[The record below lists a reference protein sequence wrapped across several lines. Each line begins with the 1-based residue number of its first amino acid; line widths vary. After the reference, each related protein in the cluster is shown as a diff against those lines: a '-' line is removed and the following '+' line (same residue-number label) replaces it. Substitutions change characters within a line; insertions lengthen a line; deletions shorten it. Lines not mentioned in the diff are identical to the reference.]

1 MRVACDA
8 TGPAPM
14 SRRDLVFRR
23 ITPLRGPNIWTY
35 RPAVEVLL
43 DIGEFEDFPSNLLPG
58 FVDRLIAWLPGL
70 ATHRCGVD
78 AEGGFVL
85 RLREGTWMGHI
96 LEHVV
101 LELQGQIGMRTG
113 FGKTRETGERGVYK
127 MVVRSR
133 DEETTRACL
142 DTARELLLA
151 AVADTP
157 FDMAAK
163 MQPLLDMADSK
174 LLGPSTAAI
183 VDAATERG
191 IPSIRL
197 TDGNLVQLGY
207 GAASRRIWTAET
219 DATSAIA
226 EGIASDK
233 DLTKRLLESCG
244 VPTPGGRV
252 VDSPEDAWDAAQDIG
267 LPVVVKPSDA
277 NHGRG
282 VSMELMTEEQVKAA
296 FPVADAEGSE
306 VMVERYIRG
315 QEHRLLVVNGRLA
328 AAARGEI
335 AKVTGDG
342 KSTIRQLIDVQLN
355 TDPRRGLAEECPLS
369 PILLDVEPA
378 VRLELKR
385 QGYDGESVPPAGQE
399 VTVQRNGNM
408 NFDVTK
414 DVHPSIVAAGELAA
428 RVVGLD
434 IAGIDFVA
442 DDIALPLDGQQAAV
456 VEVNA
461 GPSLLMHLKPEF
473 GEPQP
478 VGEAIV
484 DSLFPADR
492 DGRIPI
498 VGVAG
503 TSGMTIVA
511 RLVAWLLQLSGKHV
525 GVACAAGAFLDARRA
540 EAGDCVNW
548 QSSHRLLLNRALEA
562 AVFENDGRMMLD
574 EGLAYDRCQV
584 GVVTRIE
591 APENLEAHYVR
602 TKDDAYNVLR
612 TQVDVVLSDGTA
624 VLNAGDPL
632 VAKMAPLCDGDVI
645 LFALDE
651 AAVAAHRAKGGRAV
665 LARDGA
671 IVLAR
676 GGEEKVLAELAAI
689 PAAGAQSAQE
699 IEQVLAAVGAAW
711 ALGIAEDLIRAGAET
726 FMREQAEP
734 CRAKPAPAA
743 RR

>member
-1 MRVACDA
+1 
-8 TGPAPM
+8 M
-14 SRRDLVFRR
+14 SRDIVFRR
-23 ITPLRGPNIWTY
+23 ITALRGPNIWTY

-43 DIGEFEDFPSNLLPG
+43 DIGEFEDYPSNLLPG
-58 FVDRLIAWLPGL
+58 FVERLTAWLPGL
-70 ATHRCGVD
+70 AEHRCGVD
-78 AEGGFVL
+78 AEGGFLL

-101 LELQGQIGMRTG
+101 LELQGRIGMRTG
-113 FGKTRETGERGVYK
+113 FGKTRSTSERGVYR

-151 AVADTP
+151 AVADAP
-157 FDMAAK
+157 FDMTAK
-163 MQPLLDMADSK
+163 LQPLLDMADSK

-183 VDAATERG
+183 VDAATDRG

-207 GAASRRIWTAET
+207 GASSRRIWTAET

-233 DLTKRLLESCG
+233 DLTKRLLEACG

-252 VDSPEDAWDAAQDIG
+252 VDSPADAWEAAEDIG

-282 VSMELMTEEQVKAA
+282 VSMELTTREQVEAA
-296 FPVADAEGSE
+296 FPIADAEGSE

-315 QEHRLLVVNGRLA
+315 QEHRLLIVNGRLA

-342 KSTIRQLIDVQLN
+342 KSTIRQLIDTQLN

-378 VRLELKR
+378 VRLELQR
-385 QGYDGESVPPAGQE
+385 QGYDGESVPPAGKE
-399 VTVQRNGNM
+399 VIVQRNGNM
-408 NFDVTK
+408 NYDVTR
-414 DVHPSIVAAGELAA
+414 DVHPSIAAAGALAA
-428 RVVGLD
+428 RIVGLD

-442 DDIALPLDGQQAAV
+442 DDITRPLDAQQAAV

-473 GEPQP
+473 GEAQP
-478 VGEAIV
+478 VGQAIV
-484 DSLFPADR
+484 DSLFPAASG
-492 DGRIPI
+492 GRIPV

-503 TSGMTIVA
+503 TSGMALVA
-511 RLVAWLLQLSGKHV
+511 RLVAWLIQLSGKHV
-525 GVACAAGAFLDARRA
+525 GVACADGAFLDGRSAQSGNCA
-540 EAGDCVNW
+540 NW
-548 QSSHRLLLNRALEA
+548 QCSHRLLLNRALDA
-562 AVFENDGRMMLD
+562 AVFENDSRAILE
-574 EGLAYDRCQV
+574 EGLAYDKCQV
-584 GVVTRIE
+584 GVVVRIDH
-591 APENLEAHYVR
+591 AAGLAAHYVE
-602 TKDDAYNVLR
+602 TKEDVANVLR
-612 TQVDVVLSDGTA
+612 TQVDVVLPDGAA

-632 VAKMAPLCDGDVI
+632 VAGMASLCDGETVF
-645 LFALDE
+645 FALD
-651 AAVAAHRAKGGRAV
+651 AALPVLEEHRAKGGRAV
-665 LARDGA
+665 FVRDGA

-676 GGEEKVLAELAAI
+676 GKEETTLAQVAAI
-689 PAAGAQSAQE
+689 PASGEQSPPE

-711 ALGIAEDLIRAGAET
+711 ALGIAEDLIRAGSET
-726 FMREQAEP
+726 FLREQAEP
-734 CRAKPAPAA
+734 ATRRAKAPASKH
-743 RR
+743 

>member
-1 MRVACDA
+1 
-8 TGPAPM
+8 M
-14 SRRDLVFRR
+14 SSRDLVFRR
-23 ITPLRGPNIWTY
+23 ITALRGPNIWTY

-43 DIGEFEDFPSNLLPG
+43 DIGEFEDYPSNLLPG
-58 FVDRLIAWLPGL
+58 FVDRLLAWLPGL
-70 ATHRCGVD
+70 ATHRCGVE
-78 AEGGFVL
+78 AEGGFVM

-96 LEHVV
+96 LEHTV

-113 FGKTRETGERGVYK
+113 FGKTRSTSERGVYK

-133 DEETTRACL
+133 DEKTTRACL

-157 FDMAAK
+157 FDMKAK
-163 MQPLLDMADSK
+163 MQPLLDLADSL

-207 GAASRRIWTAET
+207 GATSRRIWTAET

-233 DLTKRLLESCG
+233 DLTKRLLEACG

-252 VDSPEDAWDAAQDIG
+252 VDSPADAWDAAEDIG

-282 VSMELMTEEQVKAA
+282 VSMELMTREQVEAA

-315 QEHRLLVVNGRLA
+315 EEHRLLIVNGRLA

-335 AKVTGDG
+335 AKVVADG
-342 KSTIRQLIDVQLN
+342 KSTVRQLIDAQLN

-369 PILLDVEPA
+369 PIILEAEPA
-378 VRLELKR
+378 VRLELER

-399 VTVQRNGNM
+399 VIVQRNGNM
-408 NFDVTK
+408 NTDVTRS
-414 DVHPSIVAAGELAA
+414 VHPSIAAAGELAA
-428 RVVGLD
+428 RIVGLD

-442 DDIALPLDGQQAAV
+442 EDITKPLDRQQAAI

-473 GEPQP
+473 GEAQP
-478 VGEAIV
+478 VGEAV
-484 DSLFPADR
+484 VESLFPDDR

-503 TSGMTIVA
+503 TAGMTTVA
-511 RLVAWLLQLSGKHV
+511 RLVAWLMHLNGKHV
-525 GVACAAGAFLDARRA
+525 GTACREGMFLDGRTA
-540 EAGDCVNW
+540 ETGDCVHW
-548 QSSHRLLLNRALEA
+548 QSSHRLLLNRALQA
-562 AVFENDGRMMLD
+562 AVFENDARMILE

-591 APENLEAHYVR
+591 HAGGLEDHDVR
-602 TKDDAYNVLR
+602 STDDLFNVLR
-612 TQVDVVLSDGTA
+612 TQVDVVLSEGVA
-624 VLNAGDPL
+624 VLNAGDAT
-632 VAKMAPLCDGDVI
+632 VARMAALCDGDVI
-645 LFALDE
+645 FFGLHADIPALAE
-651 AAVAAHRAKGGRAV
+651 HRAKDGRV
-665 LARDGA
+665 VFVRDGS

-676 GGEEKVLAELAAI
+676 GNEETVLSPVAAI
-689 PAAGAQSAQE
+689 PAAGSGTPHE
-699 IEQVLAAVGAAW
+699 IEDLLAALGAAW
-711 ALGIAEDLIRAGAET
+711 ALGIGTDLIRAGSET
-726 FMREQAEP
+726 FLREQTEP
-734 CRAKPAPAA
+734 SRRAKAAPAA
-743 RR
+743 KH

>member
-1 MRVACDA
+1 
-8 TGPAPM
+8 M
-14 SRRDLVFRR
+14 SRRDIVFRR
-23 ITPLRGPNIWTY
+23 ITALRGPNIWTY

-43 DIGEFEDFPSNLLPG
+43 DIGEFEDYPSNKLPG
-58 FVDRLIAWLPGL
+58 FAERMVAWLPGL
-70 ATHRCGVD
+70 AEHRCGVD

-101 LELQGQIGMRTG
+101 LELQGRIGMRTG
-113 FGKTRETGERGVYK
+113 FGKTRETSERGVYK

-142 DTARELLLA
+142 DAARELLLA
-151 AVADTP
+151 AVADEP

-163 MQPLLDMADSK
+163 MQPLLDLADSK

-183 VDAATERG
+183 VDAATDRG

-233 DLTKRLLESCG
+233 DLTKQLLEACG

-252 VDSPEDAWDAAQDIG
+252 VDSPADAWDAAEDIG
-267 LPVVVKPSDA
+267 VPVVVKPSDA

-282 VSMELMTEEQVKAA
+282 VSMELMTREEVEAA

-315 QEHRLLVVNGRLA
+315 QEHRLLIINGRLV

-335 AKVTGDG
+335 AKVTADG
-342 KSTIRQLIDVQLN
+342 RSTVRQLIDAQLN
-355 TDPRRGLAEECPLS
+355 TDPRRGIAEECPLS
-369 PILLDVEPA
+369 PILLEAEPA

-399 VTVQRNGNM
+399 VIVQRNGNM
-408 NFDVTK
+408 NTDVTGV
-414 DVHPSIVAAGELAA
+414 VHPSIAAAGELAA
-428 RVVGLD
+428 RIIGLD

-442 DDIALPLDGQQAAV
+442 DDITQPLASQQAAV

-473 GEPQP
+473 GEAQP

-484 DSLFPADR
+484 EGLFPADHS
-492 DGRIPI
+492 GRIPI

-503 TSGMTIVA
+503 TGGMSMVA
-511 RLVAWLLQLSGKHV
+511 RMAGRLIELSGKHV
-525 GVACAAGAFLDARRA
+525 GTACAEGAFLDTRLA
-540 EAGDCVNW
+540 EAGNCANW
-548 QSSHRLLLNRALEA
+548 TSSHRLLLNRALEA
-562 AVFENDGRMMLD
+562 AVFENDSRMILE

-591 APENLEAHYVR
+591 NAAGLEAHFIR
-602 TKDDAYNVLR
+602 TLDDVYNVLR
-612 TQVDVVLSDGTA
+612 TQVDVVLPHGAA
-624 VLNAGDPL
+624 VLNAGDAR
-632 VAKMAPLCDGDVI
+632 VVQMAPLCDGEVI
-645 LFALDE
+645 LFALD
-651 AAVAAHRAKGGRAV
+651 AGLPAMADHRAKGGRAV
-665 LARDGA
+665 FVRDGEV
-671 IVLAR
+671 VLAT
-676 GGEEKVLAELAAI
+676 GQDDAPLAKLAAI
-689 PAAGAQSAQE
+689 PAAGQQTPRE
-699 IEQVLAAVGAAW
+699 IEDVLAAIGAAW
-711 ALGIAEDLIRAGAET
+711 ALGIGRDLIRAGSET
-726 FMREQAEP
+726 FLREQTEP
-734 CRAKPAPAA
+734 SATRAKRAPAA
-743 RR
+743 RH

>member
-1 MRVACDA
+1 M
-8 TGPAPM
+8 T
-14 SRRDLVFRR
+14 RRDIVFRR
-23 ITPLRGPNIWTY
+23 ITALRGPNIWTY

-58 FVDRLIAWLPGL
+58 FVDRLLAWLPGL
-70 ATHRCGVD
+70 ASHRCGVE

-101 LELQGQIGMRTG
+101 LELQGKIGMRTG
-113 FGKTRETGERGVYK
+113 FGKTRSTPERGVYR

-151 AVADTP
+151 AAADTP
-157 FDMAAK
+157 FDVAAK
-163 MQPLLDMADSK
+163 LAPLVDMADSK

-191 IPSIRL
+191 MPSIRL

-233 DLTKRLLESCG
+233 DLTKRLLEACG

-282 VSMELMTEEQVKAA
+282 VSMELMTREEVEAA

-315 QEHRLLVVNGRLA
+315 QEHRLLVVNGRLV
-328 AAARGEI
+328 AAARGEL

-342 KSTIRQLIDVQLN
+342 KSTIRQLIDTQLN

-378 VRLELKR
+378 VRLELQR
-385 QGYDGESVPPAGQE
+385 QGYNGESVPPAGKE
-399 VTVQRNGNM
+399 VLVQRNGNM
-408 NFDVTK
+408 NFDVTGV
-414 DVHPSIVAAGELAA
+414 VHPSIAAAGALAA
-428 RVVGLD
+428 RIVGLD

-442 DDIALPLDGQQAAV
+442 DDITKPLDQQQAAV

-473 GEPQP
+473 GEAQP

-484 DSLFPADR
+484 EGLFPGGGDA
-492 DGRIPI
+492 RIPV

-503 TSGMTIVA
+503 TSGMAIVS

-525 GVACAAGAFLDARRA
+525 GVACTDGAFLDARQA
-540 EAGDCVNW
+540 EAGDCANW
-548 QSSHRLLLNRALEA
+548 RSSHRLLLNRALEA
-562 AVFENDGRMMLD
+562 AVFENGSRMILE

-584 GVVTRIE
+584 GVVTRID
-591 APENLEAHYVR
+591 NVSGLEAHYVQTPEDVR
-602 TKDDAYNVLR
+602 DVLR
-612 TQVDVVLSDGTA
+612 TQVDVVLSGGAA
-624 VLNAGDPL
+624 VLNAGDAL
-632 VAKMAPLCDGDVI
+632 VGGMASLCDGEVI
-645 LFALDE
+645 FFALDGALPLVSE
-651 AAVAAHRAKGGRAV
+651 HRVKGGRAV
-665 LARDGA
+665 FARDGA
-671 IVLAR
+671 IVLAQGKDER
-676 GGEEKVLAELAAI
+676 TLAQLAAI
-689 PAAGAQSAQE
+689 PAAGKRSPHE
-699 IEQVLAAVGAAW
+699 IEQVLAAIGAAW
-711 ALGIAEDLIRAGAET
+711 ALGIAEDLIRAGSET
-726 FMREQAEP
+726 FLREQSEP
-734 CRAKPAPAA
+734 STQRARAA
-743 RR
+743 RAPKH